1 MGVAEGTREWD
12 MSSSMSAHVHRIEIS
27 LKSIDQLFNS
37 LDPSPFHEKDL
48 DRNAEE
54 FIMSWAQE
62 FPCGKPMALNIHLE
76 HMPEH
81 EDAPELIKRAVHH
94 YFAYRAELNRR
105 DLKRLL
111 RDGRTSLFIGLTF
124 LAACLFAAGFLAETH
139 RVWSIVRE
147 GLTIVGWVAM
157 WRPMEI
163 YLYDWWP
170 LRRHAQILA
179 KLSHMDV
186 QVHPRKAQAPLPA
199 ELDSTPVPDSAR
211 VGPAGV
217 LPQNGRK

>member
-1 MGVAEGTREWD
+1 
-12 MSSSMSAHVHRIEIS
+12 MSTHVHRIEIS
-27 LKSIDQLFNS
+27 LKSIEQLFNS
-37 LDPSPFHEKDL
+37 MDPSPFHEKDL

-54 FIMSWAQE
+54 FIVSWAQE
-62 FPCGKPMALNIHLE
+62 FPPREPIALNIHLE
-76 HMPEH
+76 HVPDH
-81 EDAPELIKRAVHH
+81 EDAPELIQRAVHH
-94 YFAYRAELNRR
+94 YFAYRAKLNRR
-105 DLKRLL
+105 DLNRLL

-124 LAACLFAAGFLAETH
+124 LTACLFTAGLLAETH

-147 GLTIVGWVAM
+147 GLTIAGWVAM

-186 QVHPRKAQAPLPA
+186 QVHPRKAQAPSTA
-199 ELDSTPVPDSAR
+199 EPGSTPVPDCPR
-211 VGPAGV
+211 VAQTP
-217 LPQNGRK
+217 